1 MIDRRTFAGL
11 MASSLA
17 LASRAWAQTAP
28 RTTIYFASVG
38 PVLTLYEIRDIDG
51 GMLVPREQV
60 TLPANVQYAWQH
72 PSRRYF
78 YVVSS
83 NGQPG
88 GGDAPRGDV
97 HSLNAFTL
105 DPKSGAL
112 TAHGEARAL
121 PSRPIH
127 TSVDQKGEYVLTAYN
142 EPSSVTVHRINAD
155 GTLGQLVNQPTRLDT
170 GIYAHQIRAVPSN
183 QSVIVIARGNNAT
196 ASKAEDPGSIHVF
209 GFANGFLTPLQTVR
223 PGTGLGF
230 GPRHL
235 DFHPTK
241 PWVYVSIERQN
252 QIYLYDLQP
261 DGRLSTTP
269 RFVKTSLLDSRNVR
283 PSQGAGTIHVH
294 PNGRFVY
301 QTNRN
306 AGVVDF
312 QGQKVFG
319 GGENNVAVWSIN
331 QETGEPT
338 FLEAVDGHGI
348 QLRTFGVHPS
358 GRLLIAASI
367 QPLPVRNRT
376 RVENLSAGLSVYRI
390 DANSGRLTFVRK
402 YDVDTARGTQFWS
415 GMVTLA

>member
-1 MIDRRTFAGL
+1 MIDRRTFTGM
-11 MASSLA
+11 MASSFA
-17 LASRAWAQTAP
+17 FASSSWAQTAP
-28 RTTIYFASVG
+28 RMTVYFASVG
-38 PVLTLYEIRDIDG
+38 SVLTRYEIRDADG

-88 GGDAPRGDV
+88 GGGAPKGDI
-97 HSLNAFTL
+97 HRLNTFTI
-105 DPKSGAL
+105 DPRTGAL
-112 TAHGEARAL
+112 SPHGEARAL

-127 TSVDQKGEYVLTAYN
+127 ASVDQKGEYVLTAYN

-155 GTLGQLVNQPTRLDT
+155 GTLGQLVNQPTKLDT

-183 QSVIVIARGNNAT
+183 RTVIVIARGNNAT

-209 GFANGFLTPLQTVR
+209 GFNNGVLTPLQKIA

-252 QIYLYDLQP
+252 QLYLYDMQP
-261 DGRLSTTP
+261 DGKLATTP
-269 RFVKTSLLDSRNVR
+269 RFVKSSLLDSRNVR

-306 AGVVDF
+306 AGVVDY

-331 QETGEPT
+331 QETGEPNFVET
-338 FLEAVDGHGI
+338 VEGHGI

-367 QPLPVRNRT
+367 QPLPVRNGERI
-376 RVENLSAGLSVYRI
+376 ENLSAGLSVYRV
-390 DANSGRLTFVRK
+390 DETSGRLTFLRK

-415 GMVTLA
+415 GMVTLT

>member
-1 MIDRRTFAGL
+1 
-11 MASSLA
+11 
-17 LASRAWAQTAP
+17 
-28 RTTIYFASVG
+28 
-38 PVLTLYEIRDIDG
+38 
-51 GMLVPREQV
+51 
-60 TLPANVQYAWQH
+60 LPANVQYAWPH

-78 YVVSS
+78 YVTSS

-88 GGDAPRGDV
+88 GGDAPKGDV
-97 HSLNAFTL
+97 HRLNAFTL
-105 DPKSGAL
+105 DPATGRLSP
-112 TAHGEARAL
+112 HGEARAL

-127 TSVDQKGEYVLTAYN
+127 NSVDRTGQFVLTAFN
-142 EPSSVTVHRINAD
+142 DPSSVTVHRINAD
-155 GTLGQLVNQPTRLDT
+155 GTLGQMVAQPARLDT
-170 GIYAHQIRAVPSN
+170 GIYAHQVLAAPSN
-183 QSVIVIARGNNAT
+183 RSVIVIARGNNAT
-196 ASKAEDPGSIHVF
+196 PSRAEDPGSIHVF
-209 GFANGFLTPLQTVR
+209 GFDNGVLAPLQTVR

-261 DGRLSTTP
+261 DGRLATTP
-269 RFVKTSLLDSRNVR
+269 RFVKSSLLDSRNVR

-306 AGVVDF
+306 AGVVDY

-331 QETGEPT
+331 QETGEPS
-338 FLEAVDGHGI
+338 FVEAVEGHGI
-348 QLRTFGVHPS
+348 QLRTFGVHPA
-358 GRLLIAASI
+358 GELLIAASI
-367 QPLPVRNRT
+367 QPLPVRNGDHIET
-376 RVENLSAGLSVYRI
+376 LSAGLSVYHI
-390 DANSGRLTFVRK
+390 NPSTGRLTFQRK

>member
-1 MIDRRTFAGL
+1 MIDRRAFTGL
-11 MASSLA
+11 MASSFA
-17 LASRAWAQTAP
+17 FASSAWAQSPSKKTVF
-28 RTTIYFASVG
+28 FASVG
-38 PVLTLYEIRDIDG
+38 PVLTLYDVDADTAALTARG
-51 GMLVPREQV
+51 TV
-60 TLPANVQYAWQH
+60 TLPANVQYAWPH

-78 YVVSS
+78 YVTSS

-88 GGDAPRGDV
+88 GGDAPKGDI

-105 DPKSGAL
+105 DPATGRLSP
-112 TAHGEARAL
+112 HGEAKAL

-127 TSVDQKGEYVLTAYN
+127 NSVDRTGQFVLTAFN
-142 EPSSVTVHRINAD
+142 DPSSVTVHRINAD
-155 GTLGQLVNQPTRLDT
+155 GTLGEMVNQPTRLDT
-170 GIYAHQIRAVPSN
+170 GIYAHQVLASPSN
-183 QSVIVIARGNNAT
+183 RSTIVIARGNNAT
-196 ASKAEDPGSIHVF
+196 AAKSEDPGSIHVF
-209 GFANGFLTPLQTVR
+209 GFDNGVLSPLQTVR

-241 PWVYVSIERQN
+241 PWVYVSVERQN

-261 DGRLSTTP
+261 DGKLAPTP
-269 RFVKTSLLDSRNVR
+269 RFVKSSLLDSRNVR

-306 AGVVDF
+306 AGVVDY

-331 QETGEPT
+331 QETGEPS
-338 FLEAVDGHGI
+338 FVEAIDGHGI

-358 GRLLIAASI
+358 GRLLVAASI
-367 QPLPVRNRT
+367 QPLPVRNGERI
-376 RVENLSAGLSVYRI
+376 ENLSAGLSVYRI
-390 DANSGRLTFVRK
+390 NEMTGRLTFVRK

>member
-17 LASRAWAQTAP
+17 FASRAWAQTAP
-28 RTTIYFASVG
+28 RMTVYFASVG
-38 PVLTLYEIRDIDG
+38 PVLTLYEIRDVDG

-88 GGDAPRGDV
+88 GGDAPKGDV
-97 HSLNAFTL
+97 HSLNAFTI

-112 TAHGEARAL
+112 IAHGEARAL

-142 EPSSVTVHRINAD
+142 EPSSATVHRINAD

-209 GFANGFLTPLQTVR
+209 GFNNGILSPLQVVR

-252 QIYLYDLQP
+252 QLYLYDLQP
-261 DGRLSTTP
+261 DGRLATTP
-269 RFVKTSLLDSRNVR
+269 RFVKTSLIDSRNVR

-306 AGVVDF
+306 AGVVDY

-338 FLEAVDGHGI
+338 FVEAIDGHGI

-367 QPLPVRNRT
+367 QPLPVRNGERI
-376 RVENLSAGLSVYRI
+376 ENLSAGLSVYRI
-390 DANSGRLTFVRK
+390 DPNSGRLTFIRK

-415 GMVTLA
+415 GMVTPA

>member
-1 MIDRRTFAGL
+1 
-11 MASSLA
+11 MASSVA
-17 LASRAWAQTAP
+17 FGSSVWAQSPQAKTVF
-28 RTTIYFASVG
+28 FASVG
-38 PVLTLYEIRDIDG
+38 PVLTLYDIDAG
-51 GMLVPREQV
+51 GAVLTARGSV
-60 TLPANVQYAWQH
+60 TLPANVQYAWPH

-78 YVVSS
+78 YVTSS

-88 GGDAPRGDV
+88 GGDAPKGDV

-105 DPKSGAL
+105 DPTTGRLSP
-112 TAHGEARAL
+112 HGEARAL

-127 TSVDQKGEYVLTAYN
+127 NSVDRTGQFVLTAFN
-142 EPSSVTVHRINAD
+142 DPSSVTVHRLNVD
-155 GTLGQLVNQPTRLDT
+155 GTLGEMVNQPTRLDT
-170 GIYAHQIRAVPSN
+170 GIYAHQVLASPSN
-183 QSVIVIARGNNAT
+183 RSVIVIARGNNAT

-209 GFANGFLTPLQTVR
+209 GFNSGILSPLQTVR

-235 DFHPTK
+235 DFHPIK

-261 DGRLSTTP
+261 DGKLSTTP
-269 RFVKTSLLDSRNVR
+269 RFVKSSLLDSRNVR

-306 AGVVDF
+306 AGVVDY

-338 FLEAVDGHGI
+338 FVEAVEGHGI

-358 GRLLIAASI
+358 GQLLVAASI
-367 QPLPVRNRT
+367 QPLPVRNGERI
-376 RVENLSAGLSVYRI
+376 EILSAGLSVYRI
-390 DANSGRLTFVRK
+390 DENTGRLTFQRK

>member
-1 MIDRRTFAGL
+1 MINRRAFTGL
-11 MASSLA
+11 MASSFA
-17 LASRAWAQTAP
+17 FASSAWAQSTP
-28 RTTIYFASVG
+28 KKTVFFASVG
-38 PVLTLYEIRDIDG
+38 PVLTLYDVDADAAALTAHG
-51 GMLVPREQV
+51 TV
-60 TLPANVQYAWQH
+60 TLPANVQYAWPH

-78 YVVSS
+78 YVTSS

-88 GGDAPRGDV
+88 GGDAPKGDI
-97 HSLNAFTL
+97 HRLNAFTL
-105 DPKSGAL
+105 DPATGRLSP
-112 TAHGEARAL
+112 HGEAKAL

-127 TSVDQKGEYVLTAYN
+127 NSVDRTGQFVVTAFN
-142 EPSSVTVHRINAD
+142 DPSSVTVHRINAD
-155 GTLGQLVNQPTRLDT
+155 GTLGEMVDQPTRLDT
-170 GIYAHQIRAVPSN
+170 GVYAHQVLATPSN
-183 QSVIVIARGNNAT
+183 RSVIVIARGNNAT
-196 ASKAEDPGSIHVF
+196 AAKTEDPGSIHVF
-209 GFANGFLTPLQTVR
+209 GFNNGVLSPLQTVR

-252 QIYLYDLQP
+252 QIYLYDLEP
-261 DGRLSTTP
+261 DGKLAATP
-269 RFVKTSLLDSRNVR
+269 RFVKSSLLDSRNVR

-306 AGVVDF
+306 AGVVDY

-331 QETGEPT
+331 QETGEPS
-338 FLEAVDGHGI
+338 FVEAVDGHGI
-348 QLRTFGVHPS
+348 QLRTFGVHPT
-358 GRLLIAASI
+358 GRPLVAASI
-367 QPLPVRNRT
+367 QPLPVRNGERIET
-376 RVENLSAGLSVYRI
+376 LSAGLSVYRI
-390 DANSGRLTFVRK
+390 DENSGRLTFLRK

>member
-1 MIDRRTFAGL
+1 MINRRAFTGL
-11 MASSLA
+11 MASSFA
-17 LASRAWAQTAP
+17 FASSAWAQSLPKKTVF
-28 RTTIYFASVG
+28 FASVG
-38 PVLTLYEIRDIDG
+38 PLLTLYDIDADAAALTARG
-51 GMLVPREQV
+51 VV
-60 TLPANVQYAWQH
+60 TLPANIQYAWPH

-78 YVVSS
+78 YVTSS

-88 GGDAPRGDV
+88 GGDAPRGDI
-97 HSLNAFTL
+97 HRLNAFTL
-105 DPKSGAL
+105 DPATGRLSP
-112 TAHGEARAL
+112 HGEARAL

-127 TSVDQKGEYVLTAYN
+127 NSVDQTGQFVLTAFN
-142 EPSSVTVHRINAD
+142 DPSSVTVHRINAD
-155 GTLGQLVNQPTRLDT
+155 GTLGQMVDQPMRLDT
-170 GIYAHQIRAVPSN
+170 GIYAHQVLATPSN
-183 QSVIVIARGNNAT
+183 RSVIVIARGNNAT
-196 ASKAEDPGSIHVF
+196 ALRPEDPGSLHVF
-209 GFANGFLTPLQTVR
+209 GFNNGVLSPLQKIA

-261 DGRLSTTP
+261 DGKLATTP
-269 RFVKTSLLDSRNVR
+269 RFVKSSLLDSRNVR

-306 AGVVDF
+306 AGVVDY

-319 GGENNVAVWSIN
+319 GGENNVAVWSID
-331 QETGEPT
+331 QETGEPS
-338 FLEAVDGHGI
+338 FVEAVDGHGI

-358 GRLLIAASI
+358 GRLLVAASI
-367 QPLPVRNRT
+367 QPLPVRNGERIET
-376 RVENLSAGLSVYRI
+376 LSAGLSIYRI
-390 DANSGRLTFVRK
+390 DENSGRLTFVRK

>member
-17 LASRAWAQTAP
+17 LASRTWAQTAP
-28 RTTIYFASVG
+28 RMPVYFASVG
-38 PVLTLYEIRDIDG
+38 PILTRYEIRDVDG

-88 GGDAPRGDV
+88 GGDAPKGDV

-105 DPKSGAL
+105 DPTTGAL
-112 TAHGEARAL
+112 KANGEARAL

-127 TSVDQKGEYVLTAYN
+127 TSVDQKGEYVFTAYN
-142 EPSSVTVHRINAD
+142 EPSSVTVHKINAD
-155 GTLGQLVNQPTRLDT
+155 GTLGQTVNQPIRLDT
-170 GIYAHQIRAVPSN
+170 GIYAHQVRAVPSN

-196 ASKAEDPGSIHVF
+196 PSKAEDPGSIHVF
-209 GFANGFLTPLQTVR
+209 GFANGILSPLQVVR
-223 PGTGLGF
+223 PGNGLGF

-269 RFVKTSLLDSRNVR
+269 RFVKTSLIDSRNVR

-338 FLEAVDGHGI
+338 FLEAVDSHGI

-367 QPLPVRNRT
+367 QPLPVRNGT

>member
-1 MIDRRTFAGL
+1 MINRRTFTGL
-11 MASSLA
+11 MASSFA
-17 LASRAWAQTAP
+17 FASSAWAQTRAMK
-28 RTTIYFASVG
+28 TVFFASVG
-38 PVLTLYEIRDIDG
+38 PVLTLYDLDVDAATLTARG
-51 GMLVPREQV
+51 AV
-60 TLPANVQYAWQH
+60 TLPANVQYAWPH

-78 YVVSS
+78 YVTSS
-83 NGQPG
+83 DGQPG
-88 GGDAPRGDV
+88 GGDAPKGNT
-97 HSLNAFTL
+97 HSLNAFAI
-105 DPKSGAL
+105 DPATGRLSP
-112 TAHGEARAL
+112 HGEARAL

-127 TSVDQKGEYVLTAYN
+127 NSVDQTGQFVLTAFN
-142 EPSSVTVHRINAD
+142 EPSNVTVHRINAD
-155 GTLGQLVNQPTRLDT
+155 GTLGRMVNQPTKLDT

-183 QSVIVIARGNNAT
+183 RSVTVIARGNNAT

-209 GFANGFLTPLQTVR
+209 GFNDGILSPLQTVR

-252 QIYLYDLQP
+252 QIYLYDLLP
-261 DGRLSTTP
+261 DGKLGTTP
-269 RFVKTSLLDSRNVR
+269 RFVKSSLIDSRNVR
-283 PSQGAGTIHVH
+283 PGQGAGTIHVH

-306 AGVVDF
+306 AGVVDY

-331 QETGEPT
+331 QETGEPN
-338 FLEAVDGHGI
+338 FVEAVDGHGI

-358 GRLLIAASI
+358 GRLLVAASI
-367 QPLPVRNRT
+367 QPLPVRNGDRI
-376 RVENLSAGLSVYRI
+376 ENLSAGLSVYRI
-390 DANSGRLTFVRK
+390 DENSGRLTFVRK
-402 YDVDTARGTQFWS
+402 YDVDTAGGTQFWS

>member
-1 MIDRRTFAGL
+1 MIDRRTFTGL
-11 MASSLA
+11 MATTFA
-17 LASRAWAQTAP
+17 LASSSWAQTP
-28 RTTIYFASVG
+28 TKTVFFSGVG
-38 PVLTLYEIRDIDG
+38 PVFTLYDIDVEG
-51 GMLVPREQV
+51 AALSARDSV
-60 TLPANVQYAWQH
+60 TLPANVQYAWPH

-88 GGDAPRGDV
+88 GGDAPKGDI
-97 HSLNAFTL
+97 HRLNAFTL
-105 DPKSGAL
+105 DPASGELAP
-112 TAHGEARAL
+112 HGEARAL

-127 TSVDQKGEYVLTAYN
+127 TSVDRRGEFVLTAYN
-142 EPSSVTVHRINAD
+142 DPSQVTVHRIRGD
-155 GTLGQLVNQPTRLDT
+155 GTLGDLVTQFTELDT
-170 GIYAHQIRAVPSN
+170 GIYAHQILASPGNRT
-183 QSVIVIARGNNAT
+183 VILIARGNNAT
-196 ASKAEDPGSIHVF
+196 ASRPEDPGSIRVF
-209 GFANGFLTPLQTVR
+209 GFDNGALSPLQSIA
-223 PGTGLGF
+223 PGNGLGF

-306 AGVVDF
+306 AGVVDY

-331 QETGEPT
+331 QETGEPN
-338 FLEAVDGHGI
+338 FIEAVDGHGI

-358 GRLLIAASI
+358 GRLLVAASI
-367 QPLPVRNRT
+367 QPLPIRNGT
-376 RVENLSAGLSVYRI
+376 QVENLSAGLSVYRI
-390 DANSGRLTFVRK
+390 DESTGRLTFVRK

>member
-1 MIDRRTFAGL
+1 M
-11 MASSLA
+11 
-17 LASRAWAQTAP
+17 
-28 RTTIYFASVG
+28 YFASVG
-38 PVLTLYEIRDIDG
+38 PVLTAYQIQR
-51 GMLVPREQV
+51 VPRPVWGPDSGPPETRPPGVQWMLLPGPQV

-88 GGDAPRGDV
+88 GGDAPKGDV

-105 DPKSGAL
+105 DPKTGAL
-112 TAHGEARAL
+112 AAHGEARAL

-183 QSVIVIARGNNAT
+183 QTVIVIARGNNAT
-196 ASKAEDPGSIHVF
+196 PSKAEDPGSIHVF
-209 GFANGFLTPLQTVR
+209 GFNNGILSPLQVVR
-223 PGTGLGF
+223 PGNGLGF

-252 QIYLYDLQP
+252 RIYLYDLQP
-261 DGRLSTTP
+261 DGKLGTTP

-306 AGVVDF
+306 AGVIDYR
-312 QGQKVFG
+312 GQMVFG

-331 QETGEPT
+331 QETGEPN
-338 FLEAVDGHGI
+338 FVEAVDGHGI
-348 QLRTFGVHPS
+348 QLRTFGVEPA
-358 GRLLIAASI
+358 GGELLIAASI
-367 QPLPVRNRT
+367 QPLPNRNGERIET
-376 RVENLSAGLSVYRI
+376 LSAGLSVYHI
-390 DANSGRLTFVRK
+390 NSSSGRLTFQRK

-415 GMVTLA
+415 GMVTLT

>member
-1 MIDRRTFAGL
+1 MIDRREFTGLAAGAVAFAAGARAQPAERRTVFH
-11 MASSLA
+11 ASA
-17 LASRAWAQTAP
+17 
-28 RTTIYFASVG
+28 G
-38 PVLTLYEIRDIDG
+38 PLLTLYDIDVEAATLTARG
-51 GMLVPREQV
+51 RV
-60 TLPANVQYAWQH
+60 TLPANVQYAWPH

-88 GGDAPRGDV
+88 GGDAPRGDT
-97 HSLNAFTL
+97 HRLNAFAV
-105 DPKSGAL
+105 DPRSGSLA
-112 TAHGEARAL
+112 AHGEARAL

-127 TSVDQKGEYVLTAYN
+127 VSVDGRGEFVLTAYN
-142 EPSSVTVHRINAD
+142 DPSSLTVHRILAD
-155 GTLGQLVNQPTRLDT
+155 GTLGQLVTQFTELNT
-170 GIYAHQIRAVPSN
+170 GIYAHQIRTSPAN
-183 QSVIVIARGNNAT
+183 RTVIVIARGNNAT
-196 ASKAEDPGSIHVF
+196 ASRPEDPGSIRVF
-209 GFANGFLTPLQTVR
+209 GFSSGALSPLQTIA
-223 PGTGLGF
+223 PGNGLGF

-306 AGVVDF
+306 AGVVDY

-319 GGENNVAVWSIN
+319 GGENNVAVYAID
-331 QETGEPT
+331 QETGEPN
-338 FLEAVDGHGI
+338 FIEAVDGHGI
-348 QLRTFGVHPS
+348 QLRTFGIHPS
-358 GRLLIAASI
+358 GRLLVAASI
-367 QPLPVRNRT
+367 QSLTVRNGE
-376 RVENLSAGLSVYRI
+376 RVETLSAGLSVYRI
-390 DANSGRLTFVRK
+390 DENSGRLTFARK
-402 YDVDTARGTQFWS
+402 YDVDTSSATQFWS

>member
-1 MIDRRTFAGL
+1 MISRRAFTGL
-11 MASSLA
+11 MASSVA
-17 LASRAWAQTAP
+17 FGSSVWAQSPQAKTVF
-28 RTTIYFASVG
+28 FASVG
-38 PVLTLYEIRDIDG
+38 PVLTLYDIDAG
-51 GMLVPREQV
+51 GAVLTARGSV
-60 TLPANVQYAWQH
+60 TLPANVQYAWPH

-78 YVVSS
+78 YVTSS

-88 GGDAPRGDV
+88 GGDAPKGDV

-105 DPKSGAL
+105 DPTTGRLSP
-112 TAHGEARAL
+112 HGEARAL

-127 TSVDQKGEYVLTAYN
+127 NSVDRTGQFVLTAFN
-142 EPSSVTVHRINAD
+142 DPSSVTVHRLNVD
-155 GTLGQLVNQPTRLDT
+155 GTLGEMVNQPTRLDT
-170 GIYAHQIRAVPSN
+170 GIYAHQVLASPSN
-183 QSVIVIARGNNAT
+183 RSVIVIARGNNAT

-209 GFANGFLTPLQTVR
+209 GFNSGILSPLQTVR

-235 DFHPTK
+235 DFHPIK

-261 DGRLSTTP
+261 DGKLSTTP
-269 RFVKTSLLDSRNVR
+269 RFVKSSLLDSRNVR

-306 AGVVDF
+306 AGVVDY

-338 FLEAVDGHGI
+338 FVEAVEGHGI

-358 GRLLIAASI
+358 GQLLVAASI
-367 QPLPVRNRT
+367 QPLPVRNGERI
-376 RVENLSAGLSVYRI
+376 EILSAGLSVYRI
-390 DANSGRLTFVRK
+390 DENTGRLTFQRK

>member
-1 MIDRRTFAGL
+1 MIDRRAFAGL
-11 MASSLA
+11 MASTFA
-17 LASRAWAQTAP
+17 FASNAWAQTAP
-28 RTTIYFASVG
+28 KKTVLFASVG
-38 PVLTLYEIRDIDG
+38 PVLTLYDVDADAAT
-51 GMLVPREQV
+51 LAPRGSA
-60 TLPANVQYAWQH
+60 TLPANVQYAWPH

-78 YVVSS
+78 YVTSS
-83 NGQPG
+83 DGQPG
-88 GGDAPRGDV
+88 GGSAPRGNT

-105 DPKSGAL
+105 DPATGRLSP
-112 TAHGEARAL
+112 HGEARAL

-127 TSVDQKGEYVLTAYN
+127 NSVDQSGQFVLTAFN
-142 EPSSVTVHRINAD
+142 EPSGVTVHRINAD
-155 GTLGQLVNQPTRLDT
+155 GTLGQMVNQPTKLDT

-183 QSVIVIARGNNAT
+183 RSIIVIARGNNAT
-196 ASKAEDPGSIHVF
+196 ASKAEDPGSLHVF
-209 GFANGFLTPLQTVR
+209 GFNNGILSPLQKIA

-261 DGRLSTTP
+261 DGKLATTP
-269 RFVKTSLLDSRNVR
+269 RFVKSSLIDSRNVR

-306 AGVVDF
+306 AGVVDY

-338 FLEAVDGHGI
+338 FVEAVDGHGI

-367 QPLPVRNRT
+367 QPLPIRNGERI
-376 RVENLSAGLSVYRI
+376 ENLSAGLSVYRV
-390 DANSGRLTFVRK
+390 DENTGRLTFQRK

>member
-1 MIDRRTFAGL
+1 MIDRRMFAGL
-11 MASSLA
+11 VASSFA
-17 LASRAWAQTAP
+17 FASSSWAQTP
-28 RTTIYFASVG
+28 RKTVFFASVG
-38 PVLTLYEIRDIDG
+38 PVLTLYDIDVEG
-51 GMLVPREQV
+51 ATLTAQASVS
-60 TLPANVQYAWQH
+60 LPANVQYAWPH
-72 PSRRYF
+72 PSQRYF

-88 GGDAPRGDV
+88 GGNAPRGDT
-97 HSLNAFTL
+97 HRLSAFRL
-105 DPKSGAL
+105 DPASGRL
-112 TAHGEARAL
+112 SAHGEARAL

-127 TSVDQKGEYVLTAYN
+127 ASVDRTGAFVLTAYN
-142 EPSSVTVHRINAD
+142 DPSEVTVHSIQSD
-155 GTLGQLVNQPTRLDT
+155 GTLGEVLTQFTALDT
-170 GIYAHQIRAVPSN
+170 GIYAHQVLASPANRT
-183 QSVIVIARGNNAT
+183 VIVVARGNNAT
-196 ASKAEDPGSIHVF
+196 AAKPEDPGSIRVF
-209 GFANGFLTPLQTVR
+209 GFDNGALSPLQSIA
-223 PGTGLGF
+223 PGNGLGF

-252 QIYLYDLQP
+252 QIYLYDLQS

-306 AGVVDF
+306 AGVVDY
-312 QGQKVFG
+312 QGQRVFG

-331 QETGEPT
+331 QETGEPN
-338 FLEAVDGHGI
+338 FVEAVDGHGI

-358 GRLLIAASI
+358 GRLLVAASI
-367 QPLPVRNRT
+367 QPLPVRNGT

-390 DANSGRLTFVRK
+390 NESSGRLTFMRK